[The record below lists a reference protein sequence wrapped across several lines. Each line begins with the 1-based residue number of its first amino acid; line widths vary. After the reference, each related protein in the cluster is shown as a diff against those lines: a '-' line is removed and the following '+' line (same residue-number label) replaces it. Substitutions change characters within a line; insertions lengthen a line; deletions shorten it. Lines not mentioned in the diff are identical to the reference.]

1 MTVARPAGR
10 ATSEAST
17 EAPAATARRA
27 PVWPVLAAVA
37 LLAGCTAA
45 GLGALSLADALSAT
59 GLPNPGPATTLGL
72 PFVRAAGEIAA
83 VLAVGSFLFAA
94 FLTPPQRNGVLDAD
108 GYRAVRLG
116 TAASGV
122 WAVCAALLIP
132 LTISDV
138 SGRPLTEQL
147 NPARLWS
154 VAGLITTASAWRWTA
169 VLAAAVTL
177 ASVAVL
183 RWSWTPALLAG
194 SLLTLLP
201 LGLTGHSSAGGAHDL
216 ATNSLLIHLVA
227 ASLWAGGL
235 LVLVAHALRGGGRLH
250 LAARRFS
257 AVALWCWVAMA
268 LSGLVNA
275 AVRVPPAQL
284 LTSEYGRL
292 VIVKFVALCAL
303 GTLGWLQ
310 RRRAVAALEAAPA
323 GGRRALLRLGL
334 IEAAVFGVTFGV
346 AVGLG
351 RTPPPPP
358 PARLPSIAEA
368 EIGYDFDGPPTV
380 ARLLL
385 DWRFDLIFGSA
396 ALVLAA
402 VYVAAVLR
410 LRRRGDGW
418 PPGRTTA
425 WLLGCLVL
433 LFVTSSGVGRYMPAM
448 FSIHMIVHMCLSM
461 LIPILLALGAPVTLA
476 LRALPA
482 AGRDG
487 PPGMREWLLAALHS
501 RVSRFLTNPVVA
513 TVLFVAGFYGLY
525 LSSLFDTTASS
536 HAGHLAMNL
545 HFLLSGYLFYWIV
558 IGVDPTPRPIP
569 PLAKVGVVFASLPLH
584 AFFGVVLM
592 GTKKVLAADYYR
604 SLGLSW
610 HTDLLGDQ
618 RLGGGIAW
626 AAGELPLVLVMLA
639 LLVQWARSDDRT
651 ARRLDRAAERDDDA
665 ELVAYN
671 AMLAQLAGREAP
683 AEPQRGAADPN

>member
-1 MTVARPAGR
+1 MTVAPPAGK
-10 ATSEAST
+10 APTAPST
-17 EAPAATARRA
+17 QRRA
-27 PVWPVLAAVA
+27 LVWPVLAGVAV
-37 LLAGCTAA
+37 LGGCTAA
-45 GLGALSLADALSAT
+45 GIGMLSLASALTVT
-59 GLPNPGPATTLGL
+59 GLPDPGQVTTLGL

-94 FLTPPQRNGVLDAD
+94 FLVPPQRNGVLDAD
-108 GYRAVRLG
+108 GYRALRLG
-116 TAASGV
+116 TVASGV
-122 WAVCAALLIP
+122 WAVCAALLVP

-138 SGRPLTEQL
+138 SGHPVADIPPMRM
-147 NPARLWS
+147 WS
-154 VAGLITTASAWRWTA
+154 LAGLITNASAWRWTA
-169 VLAAAVTL
+169 IMAAVITL
-177 ASVAVL
+177 ASLSVL
-183 RWSWTPALLAG
+183 RWSWTPVLAAAAVM
-194 SLLTLLP
+194 TLIP
-201 LGLTGHSSAGGAHDL
+201 LGLTGHSSAGGSHDL
-216 ATNSLLIHLVA
+216 ATNGLLIHLVA

-235 LVLVAHALRGGGRLH
+235 LALLAHALRGGGHLG

-257 AVALWCWVAMA
+257 TIALWCWVAMA
-268 LSGLVNA
+268 VSGVVNA
-275 AVRVPPAQL
+275 LVRVQPSDL
-284 LTSEYGRL
+284 FGTDYGRL
-292 VIVKFVALCAL
+292 VTAKFVALCLL
-303 GTLGWLQ
+303 GGFGWRQ
-310 RRRAVAALEAAPA
+310 RRVSVAALQADPRPSRARA
-323 GGRRALLRLGL
+323 ALLRLTL
-334 IEAAVFGVTFGV
+334 IEAAIFGVTFGI

-358 PARLPSIAEA
+358 PARLPSIPEA

-380 ARLLL
+380 ARILF

-396 ALVLAA
+396 ALVFAA
-402 VYVAAVLR
+402 LYVAGLVR
-410 LRRRGDGW
+410 LRRRGDRW
-418 PPGRTTA
+418 PPGRTVS

-433 LFVTSSGVGRYMPAM
+433 LFATSSGVGRYMPAM
-448 FSIHMIVHMCLSM
+448 FSMHMVVHMCLSM
-461 LIPILLALGAPVTLA
+461 LIPILLVLGAPVTLA

-482 AGRDG
+482 AGRDD

-501 RVSRFLTNPVVA
+501 RLSRFLTNPVVA

-525 LSSLFDTTASS
+525 LSNLFDITASS

-545 HFLLSGYLFYWIV
+545 HFLLSGYLFYWVV

-569 PLAKVGVVFASLPLH
+569 PLAKVAVVFASLPLH

-626 AAGELPLVLVMLA
+626 AAGEFPLVIVMLA
-639 LLVQWARSDDRT
+639 LLIQWARSDRRT
-651 ARRLDRAAERDDDA
+651 AKRLDRAADRDDDA

-671 AMLAQLAGREAP
+671 AMLAQLAQGETPKRSGQAP
-683 AEPQRGAADPN
+683 ADPD